1 MKGQDDE
8 EVFHKDIP
16 YNSDSNQVDQNA
28 VLFEKCFLPLKG
40 KVKLLDEL
48 LSHDSKNPRQRILE
62 EMVGER

>member
-1 MKGQDDE
+1 MKGKDDE

-16 YNSDSNQVDQNA
+16 YNSVSNQVDYNA
-28 VLFEKCFLPLKG
+28 VLFETFFPPLKCI
-40 KVKLLDEL
+40 VKLLDEL